1 MKNPFKKSSAV
12 NTLINVGIGGA
23 ANVAVDYAWGQVETL
38 ASLGDTTK
46 NAIKIAA
53 GAIGGS
59 MVKNQYAAAAL
70 HGIATVGVSNL
81 IASYLPGADSE
92 DGGAASAATTAGLPS
107 GTIGRLRMGQ
117 RGFARR
123 GRVSGVNGA
132 DFMGC

>member
-23 ANVAVDYAWGQVETL
+23 ANVAVDYAWGQIDTL
-38 ASLGDTTK
+38 ATLGDTTK

-81 IASYLPGADSE
+81 IASYLPGAESSE
-92 DGGAASAATTAGLPS
+92 NKEEGQHGLPS

-123 GRVSGVNGA
+123 GRVAGVSGA
-132 DFMGC
+132 SFMGA